1 MENSDTKE
9 TVKLTIGENTFDFP
23 VDVATTGE
31 RAINIGKLRAQTG
44 YITIDDG
51 LANTAACESSI
62 TYVDGEKGIMQ
73 YRGIPIETLAA
84 NSTFIET
91 AYLIIYGE
99 LPTRKQRSDFSQKV
113 LRNASLH
120 EGMMHFFD
128 GFPFTAHPMAILSSL
143 LNSIGCYYPYMVTNQ
158 REQDLEHFNDAAALL
173 ISKVRTIAAMA
184 YRMKNGLPM
193 IYPKRDLGYSQ
204 NFLHMMFSEPYH
216 EYYPHDDIAKALDLV
231 LLLHGDHEQNCSTST
246 VRIVAS
252 SGANLFSS
260 VSAGVCALWGPL
272 HGGANQQVIQ
282 MLHNIHKSGDDI
294 DTFIEGAKQGK
305 YRLMGF
311 GHRLYKTYDP
321 RAVILRK
328 SAENVLRVVKK
339 RDPLLDIA
347 QRLEERAL
355 SDQYF
360 IDRHLY
366 PNVDF
371 YSGLILKAIGIP
383 VDMFTVMFAIG
394 RMPGW
399 IAHWYEVASQV
410 KGRITRPRQIYKG
423 YTTRDYV
430 KMRNRDDENSSDY
443 ESVDEPKT
451 NESHSNIL

>member
-31 RAINIGKLRAQTG
+31 RAINIGKLRSQTG

-294 DTFIEGAKQGK
+294 DTFIEGAKKGK

-443 ESVDEPKT
+443 ESVDEPKP
-451 NESHSNIL
+451 NDSHSNIL

>member
-443 ESVDEPKT
+443 ESVDEPKP